1 MPFTM
6 KNLALIV
13 AFIGLSADAQT
24 QSSYGQCA
32 GSGYTGPTLC
42 PASQFCSTQNA
53 YYAQC
58 TPGTAPATTTAKS
71 SVATTTAKPV
81 STTLVAS
88 TVKATTTA
96 VSTPPSSGKVQFA
109 GVNIAGCDFGCDTSG
124 DCTGT
129 TSCPPSGG
137 VAQMQHFVTD
147 DKLTCFRLPVG
158 WQYLV
163 ANTLG
168 GTLDPTF
175 FASYNQLVQ
184 GCLATGAHCIVDLH
198 NYARWNG
205 GIVGQGGPT
214 NAQLNSVW
222 SQLAAKYANQP
233 NIIFGTMNEPHD
245 LTMSTWAVTLQG
257 VVSAIRA
264 AGATSQLILLPG
276 TNYAAA
282 GGFVAN
288 SAPALSTIKDA
299 DGTTS
304 KLIYDIHQYLDSDGS
319 GTHADCVTDHVSD
332 NLTPLASYLRS
343 NGRKAFLTE
352 TGGGNVADC
361 VQYVCSELS
370 YLNSNADV
378 YLGWQGWAA
387 GGFATSY
394 VLSETPTG
402 STDTLLVQ
410 KCIAGEF

>member
-1 MPFTM
+1 
-6 KNLALIV
+6 
-13 AFIGLSADAQT
+13 
-24 QSSYGQCA
+24 
-32 GSGYTGPTLC
+32 
-42 PASQFCSTQNA
+42 
-53 YYAQC
+53 
-58 TPGTAPATTTAKS
+58 
-71 SVATTTAKPV
+71 
-81 STTLVAS
+81 
-88 TVKATTTA
+88 
-96 VSTPPSSGKVQFA
+96 
-109 GVNIAGCDFGCDTSG
+109 
-124 DCTGT
+124 
-129 TSCPPSGG
+129 
-137 VAQMQHFVTD
+137 MQHFVTGD
-147 DKLTCFRLPVG
+147 GLNCFRLPVG

-184 GCLATGAHCIVDLH
+184 ACLATGAHCIVDLH

-222 SQLAAKYANQP
+222 SQLAAKYASQP

-288 SAPALSTIKDA
+288 SAPALSTIKDS

-370 YLNSNADV
+370 YLNTNSDV

-387 GGFATSY
+387 GAFATSY

-402 STDTLLVQ
+402 NTDTLLVQ
-410 KCIAGEF
+410 QCIAGKF

>member
-1 MPFTM
+1 MPFTV
-6 KNLALIV
+6 KNLALLI
-13 AFIGLSADAQT
+13 ALFGLSIDAQT
-24 QSSYGQCA
+24 QTSYGQCA

-42 PASQFCSTQNA
+42 PASQFCSTENA

-58 TPGTAPATTTAKS
+58 TPGTAPGKTTAHS
-71 SVATTTAKPV
+71 SVTTTTAKPI

-96 VSTPPSSGKVQFA
+96 VSTPPQSGKVQFA

-129 TSCPPSGG
+129 TSCPPSAGA
-137 VAQMQHFVTD
+137 AQMQHFVTG

-184 GCLATGAHCIVDLH
+184 ACLATGAHCIVDLH

-361 VQYVCSELS
+361 VTYVCSELS
-370 YLNSNADV
+370 YLNSNSDV

-387 GGFATSY
+387 GAFATSY

-402 STDTLLVQ
+402 NTDTLLVQ
-410 KCIAGEF
+410 QCIAGEF

>member
-1 MPFTM
+1 M
-6 KNLALIV
+6 KNLVFLI
-13 AFIGLSADAQT
+13 AFFGLGIDAQT

-42 PASQFCSTQNA
+42 PASQYCTTENA

-58 TPGTAPATTTAKS
+58 TPGTAPGTTTAKS
-71 SVATTTAKPV
+71 SVITTTAKPI
-81 STTLVAS
+81 STTLVVS
-88 TVKATTTA
+88 TVTATTTA
-96 VSTPPSSGKVQFA
+96 VSTPPTSGKVQFA

-129 TSCPPSGG
+129 TSCPPSAGA
-137 VAQMQHFVTD
+137 AQMQHFVTN

-184 GCLATGAHCIVDLH
+184 ACLATGAHCIVDLH

-370 YLNSNADV
+370 YLNSNSDV

-402 STDTLLVQ
+402 NTDTLLVQ
-410 KCIAGEF
+410 QCIAGEF